1 MRFGR
6 SATMRVVSLPDL
18 YGGKLCAELDRQ
30 HTRDLFDV
38 HGLFSKR
45 GDHGG
50 HPPSLRDFSGQPRPS
65 DQRTAHPKPRKLKQ
79 VLADQFAGMTIDPVP
94 FAALET
100 ARDQLIER
108 INADL
113 TNAERE
119 FLLSMKRLEP
129 KWELL
134 DMPGIER
141 LPGPQTQ
148 VSVTD
153 RMIKSRAGISI
164 LTLSAEPSVDDRTKE
179 VVPDSG

>member
-1 MRFGR
+1 MAASCAR
-6 SATMRVVSLPDL
+6 SWIDSTPAISSTSTAFFQNEGIREDIRRAFVIYLVSH
-18 YGGKLCAELDRQ
+18 DRPISEPL
-30 HTRDLFDV
+30 TPNREN
-38 HGLFSKR
+38 
-45 GDHGG
+45 
-50 HPPSLRDFSGQPRPS
+50 
-65 DQRTAHPKPRKLKQ
+65 LKQ
-79 VLADQFAGMTIDPVP
+79 VVADQFVGMTIDPVP

-108 INADL
+108 IKADL

-119 FLLSMKRLEP
+119 FLLSMNRLEP
-129 KWELL
+129 KWEQL

-164 LTLSAEPSVDDRTKE
+164 PTLSAEPSVDDLTKE